1 MGTGGYSGVLQV
13 LGVLRGTWG
22 TLQVLQV
29 LWATVGNNGVLL
41 GFHFSGKNFHF
52 GNGMIRKFVA

>member
-22 TLQVLQV
+22 YS
-29 LWATVGNNGVLL
+29 AGIAGTVG
-41 GFHFSGKNFHF
+41 
-52 GNGMIRKFVA
+52 

>member
-22 TLQVLQV
+22 YSVGI
-29 LWATVGNNGVLL
+29 AGTVGYYG
-41 GFHFSGKNFHF
+41 
-52 GNGMIRKFVA
+52 